1 MREIVALTDIAYA
14 INCLR
19 TINGCNKNTMVAVP
33 NGTQQLRT
41 AKHPKQP
48 KICKWSHSLSM
59 HRMQTKMTR
68 FLNRID

>member
-1 MREIVALTDIAYA
+1 MPLSMHMDSKPKKETKP
-14 INCLR
+14 NCLR

-48 KICKWSHSLSM
+48 KIC
-59 HRMQTKMTR
+59 T
-68 FLNRID
+68 